1 MHIINVLTRI
11 DANYFPSEH
20 IPHYVLCRQHKAIH
34 QPRLVK
40 LPYKEVSAAETFL

>member
-1 MHIINVLTRI
+1 MHIINTLIRI

-20 IPHYVLCRQHKAIH
+20 IPHYVLCRERMAIY